1 MIQIMESKGIEH
13 LKSIASKITVS
24 STSEEQISLLSKG
37 FELFSKEA
45 ERLDTAYLNLKSQF
59 GTVNRK
65 LSTKIQELHVLTE
78 YLDNILKHMSQGL
91 LFIDLEGNVTSYNKE
106 AEKSLGVA
114 LSSVLFQPFKDH
126 FSDTLFGYSMEKALK
141 EGIVPRSSFATVL
154 LPSGEK
160 KILEIDSSFILTHHN
175 PTLHLD
181 FTRGLIVLIRDISE
195 LRRLQILID
204 RNERMKAL
212 GEMAA
217 QVAHEIR
224 NPLGGIKGF
233 ASLLVRDLKSQPAQL
248 HMAEAIVEGSNTLDR
263 LVTQVLNYSRP
274 LNLELKMVNLTSFL
288 KEVEESLRAEN
299 LFGEKIIFR
308 LITPQELIAP
318 IDQGLMKSV
327 LRNLLINA
335 VQAMPNGGSLALK
348 LNESGEKVLID
359 VIDTGSG
366 IPDELLKKIF
376 SPFFSTK
383 ADGNGLG
390 LAEALK
396 VVRAHGGDISVEST
410 VGIGT
415 CFTIKLPLKV

>member
-1 MIQIMESKGIEH
+1 MDNK
-13 LKSIASKITVS
+13 LKEIGEKITAS
-24 STSEEQISLLSKG
+24 STSEEQITLLTKG
-37 FELFSKEA
+37 FELFSKET
-45 ERLDTAYLNLKSQF
+45 ERLDSAYIHLKDQF
-59 GTVNRK
+59 GALNRK
-65 LSTKIQELHVLTE
+65 LSGKVQELHVLSE
-78 YLDNILKHMSQGL
+78 YLDNILKNMSQGL
-91 LFIDLEGNVTSYNKE
+91 LFIDSEGNVTTYNKE
-106 AEKSLGVA
+106 AEGILGAAHDKVI
-114 LSSVLFQPFKDH
+114 FQPFH
-126 FSDTLFGYSMEKALK
+126 FEDTIFGYSMEKALK
-141 EGIVPRSSFATVL
+141 EGIAPKNSFATF
-154 LPSGEK
+154 GAK
-160 KILEIDSSFILTHHN
+160 FLEIDSAFV
-175 PTLHLD
+175 PG
-181 FTRGLIVLIRDISE
+181 GLIVLIRDISE
-195 LRRLQILID
+195 LRRLKILSD
-204 RNERMKAL
+204 RSERMKAL

-233 ASLLVRDLKSQPAQL
+233 ASLLVRDLQSQPEKL

-274 LNLELKMVNLTSFL
+274 IDLELETVDLASFL
-288 KEVEESLRAEN
+288 REVEESLKAEN
-299 LFGEKIIFR
+299 VLTKINFK
-308 LITPQELIAP
+308 LITPQELFAP
-318 IDQGLMKSV
+318 IDKGMMKSV

-335 VQAMPNGGSLALK
+335 IQAMPNGGNLTLSL
-348 LNESGEKVLID
+348 SDCGEIQ

-410 VGIGT
+410 VGSGT